1 MSILSQDLK
10 TKAISDDVMRPKRV
24 MDHIKPVLIKTE
36 LSCHGLFGID
46 EPLQLGIEL
55 LAYPMFQLQFNM

>member
-1 MSILSQDLK
+1 
-10 TKAISDDVMRPKRV
+10 